1 MNYTAQMVV
10 LMVVMNVVGLL
21 VLLMQAT

>member
-10 LMVVMNVVGLL
+10 LMVVMNVVGLF
-21 VLLMQAT
+21 VLMMQAT